1 VSYRLLYLP
10 RVLKDLRK
18 LDPAVQGAAK
28 KALERIASD
37 PSVGKPL
44 LYSLKGYYSFRTSS
58 YRIIYKVRK
67 KELIVLVVAVGHRRE
82 VYDSLRKLLGK

>member
-1 VSYRLLYLP
+1 MSYRLLYLP

-18 LDPAVQGAAK
+18 LDPAILGAAR

-37 PSVGKPL
+37 PSVGTPL

-58 YRIIYKVRK
+58 YRIIYKVRR

>member
-1 VSYRLLYLP
+1 MSYRLFYLP

-18 LDPAVQGAAK
+18 LDPSIRSAVK

-37 PSVGKPL
+37 PEVGKPL

>member
-1 VSYRLLYLP
+1 MSYRLLYLP

-18 LDPAVQGAAK
+18 LDPAVRSAAR
-28 KALERIASD
+28 KALERIACD

-44 LYSLKGYYSFRTSS
+44 LYSLKGYYSFRTSG

-67 KELIVLVVAVGHRRE
+67 RELIVLVVAVGHRRE
-82 VYDSLRKLLGK
+82 VYEGLRKLLGK